1 MVIDTNDYESAPGS
15 AILERM
21 ASAADPAQA
30 SAAGCGVLFFRLSRA
45 SGEGLGGALA
55 AIGMRPA
62 EYAVLH
68 QLEDAGPISQQA
80 LGRSLRI
87 HPSNLVALID
97 DLEAA
102 GHVLRPRD
110 PEDRRRYLLELTPSG
125 RRRLAQAQ
133 EAALEAELELL
144 APLSPTERERLRDL
158 LGRLAGHSCAPSDR
172 CRKA

>member
-1 MVIDTNDYESAPGS
+1 
-15 AILERM
+15 M
-21 ASAADPAQA
+21 ATRPTSSRTAQT
-30 SAAGCGVLFFRLSRA
+30 GCGVLFFRLSRA
-45 SGEGLGGALA
+45 SGESMGGALA

-62 EYAVLH
+62 EYAALH
-68 QLEDAGPISQQA
+68 QLEDAGPMSQQS

-97 DLEAA
+97 DLESE
-102 GHVLRPRD
+102 GYVLRPRD
-110 PEDRRRYLLELTPSG
+110 PTDRRRYLLELTANG

-144 APLSPTERERLRDL
+144 SPLSRAERERLREL

-172 CRKA
+172 CGKRAGRG